1 MKIRSIKLCNF
12 MRYKGDNELIFSTD
26 EEKNVTVVLGDNT
39 FGKTTLAQA
48 FRWALY
54 ENLNDTS
61 YTKRKDIV
69 LLNNEVAA
77 EMSGAQIKE
86 VCVEIVVENDGEE
99 VKFVR
104 KASFNRTSGNPND
117 ISVKQI
123 GVTQLTM
130 QLKSDG
136 VWGDIINNSGSN
148 VDSKKY
154 KAGCVQEAIDNMLP
168 QSLSNYF
175 FFDGERWNDLKS
187 KTSDIKSS
195 VDTIL
200 GVSGL
205 VEMKNHLKDNRTSVT
220 KKLREKLKGTS
231 GEYERL
237 QREIK
242 SLEESIAEY
251 EKVIVDTQAAIDTTE
266 RIIESTQ
273 KTLNDNR
280 KVEEDQKELRKL
292 ESDIEQYGKFEDDYY
307 ADIVK
312 ELSNSAKFFAA
323 SLLPEFGELLEQVD
337 LEGKDIPGV
346 TVDTLEYLLEIG
358 ECLCG
363 TKLTQ
368 ESEAYETIMKL
379 KKQVPPEMLGGA
391 AGKLKATLEAW
402 LNDTS
407 DLKETILKKAEDFES
422 AKETIDEMI
431 EEKER
436 LEKTIDRKT
445 NLGPVRLQNK
455 QAKDRLTSLRTQKT
469 TYDVRLEQA
478 KESKI
483 KKEAQLDAVAVHDK
497 QNAQVYRCLSYVEAM
512 YDKADKL
519 ASQRKNTT
527 ITDLNEIIG
536 ENFQRMFHD
545 HEKYAK
551 LGNDYKIHVYYH
563 RVGNMTN
570 YEEENLSSGETIA
583 INFVFIVSILE
594 LARRYRELEKDNK
607 EYGMENAILGLPL
620 VLDGPF
626 SVLSKDNT
634 TLVADRLP
642 QFAEQVIIFML
653 DKDWE
658 ASGLEKYTLPEF
670 CYRVNKEPS
679 SNSSS
684 LEHNWEEG

>member
-1 MKIRSIKLCNF
+1 

-77 EMSGAQIKE
+77 EMRGSQVRE
-86 VCVEIVVENDGEE
+86 VYVEIVVENDDEE
-99 VKFVR
+99 VKFIR
-104 KASFNRTSGNPND
+104 KASFNRKSGNPND
-117 ISVKQI
+117 ISVKQL
-123 GVTQLTM
+123 GSTQLTM
-130 QLKSDG
+130 QIKKDG
-136 VWGDIINNSGSN
+136 VWGEVINNLGSN

-154 KAGCVQEAIDNMLP
+154 KIGCVQEAIDNMLP
-168 QSLSNYF
+168 QNLSNYF

-187 KTSDIKSS
+187 KTSDIKNS

-205 VEMKNHLKDNRTSVT
+205 VEMMNHLKDNRKNVI
-220 KKLREKLKGTS
+220 KEFRDKLKGTS

-237 QREIK
+237 QIEIVK
-242 SLEESIAEY
+242 LEDSIAEN
-251 EKVIVDTQAAIDTTE
+251 EKKIADTQAAIETTE
-266 RIIESTQ
+266 RIVESTQ

-280 KVEEDQKELRKL
+280 KVEEDQKELKRL
-292 ESDIEQYGKFEDDYY
+292 ESDIEKYEKFKADYY

-312 ELSNSAKFFAA
+312 QLSNSAKFFAA
-323 SLLPEFGELLEQVD
+323 TFLPEFEELLERVD
-337 LEGKDIPGV
+337 IEGKDIPGV

-363 TKLTQ
+363 TKLTKD
-368 ESEAYETIMKL
+368 SEAYEVMMKL

-391 AGKLKATLEAW
+391 AGNLKTTLEAW
-402 LNDTS
+402 LS
-407 DLKETILKKAEDFES
+407 ETNELRETVSQKADDFD
-422 AKETIDEMI
+422 AAQGIIDDRI
-431 EEKER
+431 REKESI
-436 LEKTIDRKT
+436 EKTIDRKT
-445 NLGPVRLQNK
+445 NLGPVRQQNK
-455 QAKDRLTSLRTQKT
+455 QAKERQAELRTQKAN
-469 TYDVRLEQA
+469 YELRLKQA
-478 KESKI
+478 KENKAE
-483 KKEAQLDAVAVHDK
+483 KESQLDAVAIHDK
-497 QNAQVYRCLSYVEAM
+497 QNAQVYRCLAYVEAM
-512 YDKADKL
+512 YDKAATL
-519 ASQRKNTT
+519 ADQRKNTI

-536 ENFQRMFHD
+536 ENFQRMFND

-551 LGNDYKIHVYYH
+551 LGSDYKIHVYY
-563 RVGNMTN
+563 RQVGEMTN
-570 YEEENLSSGETIA
+570 YEEENLSNGETIA

-594 LARRYRELEKDNK
+594 LAKRYRELEKDNE

-626 SVLSKDNT
+626 SALSNDNT
-634 TLVADRLP
+634 SLVASRLP

-658 ASGLEKYTLPEF
+658 ASGLERYTLPDF
-670 CYRVNKEPS
+670 CYRVNKEPN
-679 SNSSS
+679 SNSAS
-684 LEHNWEEG
+684 LERN

>member
-1 MKIRSIKLCNF
+1 MKIKSIKLHNF

-77 EMSGAQIKE
+77 EMRGSQVRE
-86 VCVEIVVENDGEE
+86 VYAEIVVENDDEE
-99 VKFVR
+99 VKFIR
-104 KASFNRTSGNPND
+104 KASFNRKSGNPND
-117 ISVKQI
+117 ISVKQL
-123 GVTQLTM
+123 GSTQLTM
-130 QLKSDG
+130 QIKKDG
-136 VWGDIINNSGSN
+136 VWGEVINNSGSN

-154 KAGCVQEAIDNMLP
+154 KIGCVQEAIDNMLP
-168 QSLSNYF
+168 QNLSNYF

-187 KTSDIKSS
+187 KTSDIKNS

-205 VEMKNHLKDNRTSVT
+205 VEMMNHLKDNRKNVI
-220 KKLREKLKGTS
+220 KEFRDKLKGTS

-237 QREIK
+237 QIEIVK
-242 SLEESIAEY
+242 LEDSI
-251 EKVIVDTQAAIDTTE
+251 V
-266 RIIESTQ
+266 ESTQ

-280 KVEEDQKELRKL
+280 KVEEDQKELKRL
-292 ESDIEQYGKFEDDYY
+292 ESDIEKYEKFKADYY

-312 ELSNSAKFFAA
+312 QLSNSAKFFAA
-323 SLLPEFGELLEQVD
+323 TFLPEFEELLERVD
-337 LEGKDIPGV
+337 IEGKDIPGV

-363 TKLTQ
+363 TKLTKD
-368 ESEAYETIMKL
+368 SEAYEVMMKL

-391 AGKLKATLEAW
+391 AGNLKTTLEAW
-402 LNDTS
+402 LS
-407 DLKETILKKAEDFES
+407 ETNELRETVSQKADDFD
-422 AKETIDEMI
+422 AAQGIIDDRI
-431 EEKER
+431 REKESI
-436 LEKTIDRKT
+436 EKTIDRKT
-445 NLGPVRLQNK
+445 NLGPVRQQNK
-455 QAKDRLTSLRTQKT
+455 QAKERQAELRTQKAN
-469 TYDVRLEQA
+469 YELRLKQA
-478 KESKI
+478 KENKAE
-483 KKEAQLDAVAVHDK
+483 KESQLDAVAIHDK
-497 QNAQVYRCLSYVEAM
+497 QNAQVYRCLAYVEAM
-512 YDKADKL
+512 YDKAATL
-519 ASQRKNTT
+519 ADQRKNTI

-536 ENFQRMFHD
+536 ENFQRMFND

-551 LGNDYKIHVYYH
+551 LGSDYKIHVYY
-563 RVGNMTN
+563 RQVGEMTN
-570 YEEENLSSGETIA
+570 YEEENLSNGETIA

-594 LARRYRELEKDNK
+594 LAKRYRELEKDNE

-626 SVLSKDNT
+626 SALSNDNT
-634 TLVADRLP
+634 SLVASRLP

-658 ASGLEKYTLPEF
+658 ASGLERYTLPDF
-670 CYRVNKEPS
+670 CYRVNKEPN
-679 SNSSS
+679 SNSAS
-684 LEHNWEEG
+684 LERN

>member
-1 MKIRSIKLCNF
+1 MKIKSIMLHNF

-26 EEKNVTVVLGDNT
+26 KEKNVTVVLGDNT

-54 ENLNDTS
+54 ERLNDTS
-61 YTKRKDIV
+61 YSRGKDVV

-77 EMSGAQIKE
+77 EMRGTQ
-86 VCVEIVVENDGEE
+86 VRDVYVEIVVENDGEE

-104 KASFNRTSGNPND
+104 KVSFNRKTGNPND

-123 GVTQLTM
+123 GLTQLTM
-130 QLKSDG
+130 QIKQDG
-136 VWGDIINNSGSN
+136 IWGDIISDSGSN

-168 QSLSNYF
+168 PNLSNYF

-187 KTSDIKSS
+187 KTGDIKSS

-205 VEMKNHLKDNRTSVT
+205 VEMMNHLKDNRISVT
-220 KKLREKLKGTS
+220 KKFRDRLKGTS

-237 QREIK
+237 QREIRG
-242 SLEESIAEY
+242 LEVSIDDNEDSIK
-251 EKVIVDTQAAIDTTE
+251 EIQEAIETTE
-266 RIIESTQ
+266 RTIESTQ

-280 KVEEDQKELRKL
+280 KVEEDQKELRNL
-292 ESDIEQYGKFEDDYY
+292 ESDIVKYENFKEGYY

-312 ELSNSAKFFAA
+312 ELSNSAKFFTATF
-323 SLLPEFGELLEQVD
+323 LPEFEELLERID

-346 TVDTLEYLLEIG
+346 TIDTLEYLLESG

-363 TKLTQ
+363 TPLTKD
-368 ESEAYETIMKL
+368 SEAYETIVKL

-391 AGKLKATLEAW
+391 TGKLKATLEAW
-402 LNDTS
+402 LNETSELRDTVS
-407 DLKETILKKAEDFES
+407 QKAVDFDV
-422 AKETIDEMI
+422 AQGTIDDKTK
-431 EEKER
+431 EKER

-445 NLGPVRLQNK
+445 NLAPVRQQYR
-455 QAKDRLTSLRTQKT
+455 QAKERLASLTMQKA
-469 TYDVRLEQA
+469 TYESQLKQA
-478 KESKI
+478 KESKAD
-483 KKEAQLDAVAVHDK
+483 KERHLDAVAIHDK
-497 QNAQVYRCLSYVEAM
+497 QNAQVYRCLAYVDAM
-512 YDKADKL
+512 YDRAASL
-519 ASQRKNTT
+519 ANQRKNT
-527 ITDLNEIIG
+527 ILTDLNEIIG
-536 ENFQRMFHD
+536 ENFQRMFND

-563 RVGNMTN
+563 QVGDMTN
-570 YEEENLSSGETIA
+570 YEEENLSNGETIA

-594 LARRYRELEKDNK
+594 LARRYRELERDNE

-626 SVLSKDNT
+626 SALSNENT
-634 TLVADRLP
+634 SLLANRLP

-670 CYRVNKEPS
+670 CYRVNKESS

-684 LEHNWEEG
+684 LEQN

>member
-1 MKIRSIKLCNF
+1 MKIKSIKLHNF
-12 MRYKGDNELIFSTD
+12 MRYKGTNELRFSTD
-26 EEKNVTVVLGDNT
+26 NEKNVTVVLGDNT

-54 ENLNDTS
+54 ESLNDTS
-61 YTKRKDIV
+61 YTKKKDVV

-77 EMSGAQIKE
+77 EIRGSQMKE
-86 VCVEIVVENDGEE
+86 VAVEIVVENDGEE

-104 KASFNRTSGNPND
+104 KASFNKRNGNPDD

-123 GVTQLTM
+123 GSTQLTM
-130 QLKSDG
+130 QIRKNG
-136 VWGDIINNSGSN
+136 VWGDVINNTGSN
-148 VDSKKY
+148 VESKKY

-205 VEMKNHLKDNRTSVT
+205 IEMMNHLKDNRISVT
-220 KKLREKLKGTS
+220 KKLRDKLQGTS

-237 QREIK
+237 QREIS
-242 SLEESIAEY
+242 SLDDTIADY
-251 EKVIVDTQAAIDTTE
+251 EKQIVEKEDAIETTE

-273 KTLNDNR
+273 ETLNDNR

-292 ESDIEQYGKFEDDYY
+292 ESDIDRYEKFKADYY

-312 ELSNSAKFFAA
+312 ALSNSAKFFAA
-323 SLLPEFGELLEQVD
+323 TLLPEFEELLEQID

-346 TVDTLEYLLEIG
+346 TVDTLDYLLDLG

-363 TKLTQ
+363 TKLT
-368 ESEAYETIMKL
+368 EDSEAYQIILKL
-379 KKQVPPEMLGGA
+379 RKQVPPEMLGGA

-402 LNDTS
+402 ANETRELKATVSEKANDFDVAQS
-407 DLKETILKKAEDFES
+407 
-422 AKETIDEMI
+422 TIDEKI
-431 EEKER
+431 RDKER

-455 QAKDRLTSLRTQKT
+455 QAKDRLSSLKNQKT
-469 TYDVRLEQA
+469 RYELRLEQA
-478 KESKI
+478 KENKA
-483 KKEAQLDAVAVHDK
+483 KKEAQLDAVAMHDK
-497 QNAQVYRCLSYVEAM
+497 QNAQIYRCLAYVEAM
-512 YDKADKL
+512 YDKAAML
-519 ASQRKNTT
+519 ANQRKNTT
-527 ITDLNEIIG
+527 IKDLNEIIG
-536 ENFQRMFHD
+536 ENFQRMFND

-563 RVGNMTN
+563 QVGNMRN
-570 YEEENLSSGETIA
+570 YEEENLSNGETIA

-594 LARRYRELEKDNK
+594 LARRYRELERENE
-607 EYGMENAILGLPL
+607 EYGMENAIFGLPL

-626 SVLSKDNT
+626 SALSNENT
-634 TLVADRLP
+634 TLVANRLP

-670 CYRVNKEPS
+670 CYRVSKEAN

-684 LEHNWEEG
+684 LELN

>member
-1 MKIRSIKLCNF
+1 MKIKSIKLHNF

-26 EEKNVTVVLGDNT
+26 EKKNVTVVLGDNT

-77 EMSGAQIKE
+77 EMRGSQMRE

-104 KASFNRTSGNPND
+104 KAFFNRKSENPND
-117 ISVKQI
+117 ISVKQL
-123 GVTQLTM
+123 GSTQLTM
-130 QLKSDG
+130 QIKENG
-136 VWGDIINNSGSN
+136 VWGDVVNNSGSN

-154 KAGCVQEAIDNMLP
+154 KTGCVQEAIDNMLP
-168 QSLSNYF
+168 QNLSNYF
-175 FFDGERWNDLKS
+175 FFDGERWNDLKN
-187 KTSDIKSS
+187 KTSDIKNS

-205 VEMKNHLKDNRTSVT
+205 VEMMNHLKDNRKNVI
-220 KKLREKLKGTS
+220 KEFRDKLKGTS

-237 QREIK
+237 KIEIVK
-242 SLEESIAEY
+242 LEDSIAEN
-251 EKVIVDTQAAIDTTE
+251 EKKIADTQAAIETTE
-266 RIIESTQ
+266 RIVESTQ

-280 KVEEDQKELRKL
+280 KVEEDQKELKNL
-292 ESDIEQYGKFEDDYY
+292 ERDIEQYEKFKAGYY
-307 ADIVK
+307 ADIVNY
-312 ELSNSAKFFAA
+312 LSNSAKFFAA
-323 SLLPEFGELLEQVD
+323 TLLPEFKGLLEQVD

-346 TVDTLEYLLEIG
+346 TVDTLEYLLEMG

-363 TKLTQ
+363 TKLIKD
-368 ESEAYETIMKL
+368 SEAYETIMKL

-391 AGKLKATLEAW
+391 AGNLKATLEAW
-402 LNDTS
+402 S
-407 DLKETILKKAEDFES
+407 SEMKELTENVLQKANAFNTAQGD
-422 AKETIDEMI
+422 IDDKAG
-431 EEKER
+431 EKER

-445 NLGPVRLQNK
+445 NLGPVRQRNK
-455 QAKDRLTSLRTQKT
+455 LAKE
-469 TYDVRLEQA
+469 RLEELRKQNASYEFQLKRA
-478 KESKI
+478 KENKDE
-483 KKEAQLDAVAVHDK
+483 KEKQLDVVAIHDR
-497 QNAQVYRCLSYVEAM
+497 QNAQVYRCLAYVEAM
-512 YDKADKL
+512 YEKAAAL
-519 ASQRKNTT
+519 ANQRKNTI

-536 ENFQRMFHD
+536 ENFQRMFND
-545 HEKYAK
+545 QEKYVK
-551 LGNDYKIHVYYH
+551 LGSDYKIHVYYH
-563 RVGNMTN
+563 QVGEMTN
-570 YEEENLSSGETIA
+570 YEEETLSNGETIA

-594 LARRYRELEKDNK
+594 LARKYREFEKDNE

-626 SVLSKDNT
+626 SVLSNDNT
-634 TLVADRLP
+634 TLVASRLP

-658 ASGLEKYTLPEF
+658 SSGLEKYTMPEF

-679 SNSSS
+679 SNSAS
-684 LEHNWEEG
+684 LERD